1 MMKKVYSVLLFLILL
16 SCDSENGSDCLK
28 TSGVEV
34 TKNYLLSD
42 FSRVIVHEGIELE
55 IKQGAENSI
64 HIKYGKNLI
73 NDIYTEIDAG
83 QLVIGNHISCN
94 LIRDFEPAKV
104 TLTAIDITEIRNASQ
119 FPVFSTESIRFSS
132 LTLISEDFLI
142 DAVNVGDFNLKIE
155 NQSLEIISNNVS
167 NFTISGSTENLF
179 VGFYSGQGKFNGE
192 LLIAQNVGIFHRGIN
207 TMTVNPIEKITGEI
221 RGAGN
226 VIAINRPPI
235 VDVKEYYT
243 GTLIFR

>member
-1 MMKKVYSVLLFLILL
+1 MMKKVYSILVVLILL

-28 TSGVEV
+28 TSGAEV
-34 TKNYLLSD
+34 TKNYTLSD
-42 FSRVIVHEGIELE
+42 FSKVIVHEGIELE

-64 HIKYGKNLI
+64 QIKYGKNLI
-73 NDIYTEIDAG
+73 NDIYTEIDKG
-83 QLVIGNHISCN
+83 QLIIENHTSCN

-119 FPVFSTESIRFSS
+119 FPVFSTETILFNS
-132 LTLISEDFLI
+132 LTLISEDFFI
-142 DAVNVGDFNLKIE
+142 DVVNVGDFNLKIE

-192 LLIAQNVGIFHRGIN
+192 LLTAQNVGIFHRGIN
-207 TMTVNPIEKITGEI
+207 TMIVNPIEKITGEI

-226 VIAINRPPI
+226 VIAVSRPPF